1 MHSIKF
7 GKKMKQIE
15 SYKRNLK
22 YINEDAKKRVLK
34 TLGIG
39 ILRYI
44 ALIPLMVI
52 YSLIIFPLL
61 LLVMVCIG
69 GKHTAETV
77 NKELNPK
84 GYWDIRNLFE
94 AYYLCFKC
102 SKCGEEKAYFCD
114 VNQAE
119 SEYKRHKE
127 KIWNWYDNRESRC
140 INCIKKETHTN

>member
-1 MHSIKF
+1 
-7 GKKMKQIE
+7 MKQIE

-34 TLGIG
+34 TLRLG

-44 ALIPLMVI
+44 ALIPLMLI
-52 YSLIIFPLL
+52 YSITIFPLL

-69 GKHTAETV
+69 GKQAAETV

-94 AYYLCFKC
+94 SYCLCFKC
-102 SKCGEEKAYFCD
+102 SKCGEEKAYVCD
-114 VNQAE
+114 VSQAE
-119 SEYKRHKE
+119 SEYKRYKE

-140 INCIKKETHTN
+140 INSIKKETHTD